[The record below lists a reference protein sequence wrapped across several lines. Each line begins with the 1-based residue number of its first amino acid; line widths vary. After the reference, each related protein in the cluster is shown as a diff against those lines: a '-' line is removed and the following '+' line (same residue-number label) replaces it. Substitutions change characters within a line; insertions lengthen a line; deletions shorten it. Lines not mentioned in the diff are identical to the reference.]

1 MSNDIAITSQPG
13 ATVGT
18 AAAIF
23 SPEGMD
29 RLVRFATLM
38 ADSKATVPAH
48 LAGKPADCL
57 AVTMQAA
64 QWGMN
69 PFAVAQKTHVVNGT
83 LGYEAQLVNAVVSSS
98 NLLAT
103 RLNYRWDGDWSKV
116 NGKSDKS
123 PSLTVTVWATLKGE
137 SEPRELTIS
146 MAQAGV
152 RNSPLWEQDPRQ
164 QLAYLCVKRWAR
176 LNAPDVLLGVYTPDE
191 LQETAPRVERDITPT
206 PATASGMNKLI
217 NSKPE
222 QHQEEKPKS
231 SDDRDPDEML
241 MSFTDAAGK
250 AESVEKLDLIFN
262 GGVWPDGKKRPGAK
276 DALSGKWLEMAEDVY
291 NVRRNELNE
300 VPMYHHRGAAAP
312 HLQPREV
319 FMKGAFGKKE
329 LLAVVPLSWST
340 IDRLEQAGEFPSR
353 FWITD
358 RRCAWD
364 QSEVEAW
371 LDKRKA
377 ASPATFTGKKPPVDR
392 RVYRPVSAAA

>member
-1 MSNDIAITSQPG
+1 MSNELSLTSTPS
-13 ATVGT
+13 ATIGT

-116 NGKSDKS
+116 NGKTDKS
-123 PSLTVTVWATLKGE
+123 PHLTVTVSAVLKGE
-137 SEPRELTIS
+137 AEPRELTIS

-176 LNAPDVLLGVYTPDE
+176 LHAPDVLLGVYTPDE
-191 LQETAPRVERDITPT
+191 LQETGPRVERDITP
-206 PATASGMNKLI
+206 PASTAAGMNQLI
-217 NSKPE
+217 NAQPD
-222 QHQEEKPKS
+222 QHHEEKAKK
-231 SDDRDPDEML
+231 SDDRAPEDILSGFSSAAMAARNVAELDKAYKYAAHRLAGHQEL
-241 MSFTDAAGK
+241 LDAAT
-250 AESVEKLDLIFN
+250 
-262 GGVWPDGKKRPGAK
+262 
-276 DALSGKWLEMAEDVY
+276 DVY
-291 NVRRNELNE
+291 GIRKDELNE
-300 VPMYHHRGAAAP
+300 VPM
-312 HLQPREV
+312 
-319 FMKGAFGKKE
+319 
-329 LLAVVPLSWST
+329 
-340 IDRLEQAGEFPSR
+340 
-353 FWITD
+353 
-358 RRCAWD
+358 
-364 QSEVEAW
+364 
-371 LDKRKA
+371 
-377 ASPATFTGKKPPVDR
+377 
-392 RVYRPVSAAA
+392 

>member
-1 MSNDIAITSQPG
+1 MSNDIAITSQHG

-103 RLNYRWDGDWSKV
+103 RLNYKWDGDWSKV
-116 NGKSDKS
+116 SGKTDKS

-137 SEPRELTIS
+137 SEPRTLTIS

-176 LNAPDVLLGVYTPDE
+176 LHAPDVLLGVYTPDE
-191 LQETAPRVERDITPT
+191 LQEAAPRVERDITP
-206 PATASGMNKLI
+206 PASTASGMNQLI
-217 NSKPE
+217 NSHPD
-222 QHQEEKPKS
+222 QHHEEKAKKT
-231 SDDRDPDEML
+231 DDRAPEDILSGFSSAAMAARNVAELDKAYKYAAHRLAGNQEL
-241 MSFTDAAGK
+241 LDAAT
-250 AESVEKLDLIFN
+250 
-262 GGVWPDGKKRPGAK
+262 
-276 DALSGKWLEMAEDVY
+276 DVY
-291 NVRRNELNE
+291 GIRKDELNE
-300 VPMYHHRGAAAP
+300 VPM
-312 HLQPREV
+312 
-319 FMKGAFGKKE
+319 
-329 LLAVVPLSWST
+329 
-340 IDRLEQAGEFPSR
+340 
-353 FWITD
+353 
-358 RRCAWD
+358 
-364 QSEVEAW
+364 
-371 LDKRKA
+371 
-377 ASPATFTGKKPPVDR
+377 
-392 RVYRPVSAAA
+392 

>member
-29 RLVRFATLM
+29 CLVRFATLM

-103 RLNYRWDGDWSKV
+103 RLNYKWDGDWSKV
-116 NGKSDKS
+116 SGKTDKS

-137 SEPRELTIS
+137 SEPRTLTIS

-176 LNAPDVLLGVYTPDE
+176 LHAPDVLLGVYTPDE
-191 LQETAPRVERDITPT
+191 LQETAPRVERDITP
-206 PATASGMNKLI
+206 PASTAAGMNQLI
-217 NSKPE
+217 NSHPD
-222 QHQEEKPKS
+222 QHHEEKAKKT
-231 SDDRDPDEML
+231 DDRAPEDILSGFSSAAMAARNVAELDKAYKYAAHRLAGNQEL
-241 MSFTDAAGK
+241 LDAAT
-250 AESVEKLDLIFN
+250 
-262 GGVWPDGKKRPGAK
+262 
-276 DALSGKWLEMAEDVY
+276 DVY
-291 NVRRNELNE
+291 GIRKDELNE
-300 VPMYHHRGAAAP
+300 VPM
-312 HLQPREV
+312 
-319 FMKGAFGKKE
+319 
-329 LLAVVPLSWST
+329 
-340 IDRLEQAGEFPSR
+340 
-353 FWITD
+353 
-358 RRCAWD
+358 
-364 QSEVEAW
+364 
-371 LDKRKA
+371 
-377 ASPATFTGKKPPVDR
+377 
-392 RVYRPVSAAA
+392 

>member
-1 MSNDIAITSQPG
+1 MSNDIAITYQPG

-103 RLNYRWDGDWSKV
+103 RLNYKWDGDWSKV
-116 NGKSDKS
+116 SGKTDKS

-137 SEPRELTIS
+137 SEPRTLTIS

-176 LNAPDVLLGVYTPDE
+176 LHAPDVLLGVYTPDE
-191 LQETAPRVERDITPT
+191 LQEAAPRAERDITP
-206 PATASGMNKLI
+206 PASTAAGMNQLI
-217 NSKPE
+217 NSHPD
-222 QHQEEKPKS
+222 QHHEEKAKKT
-231 SDDRDPDEML
+231 DDRAPEDILSGFSSAAMAASNVAELDKAYKYAAHRLAGNQEL
-241 MSFTDAAGK
+241 LDAAT
-250 AESVEKLDLIFN
+250 
-262 GGVWPDGKKRPGAK
+262 
-276 DALSGKWLEMAEDVY
+276 DVY
-291 NVRRNELNE
+291 GIRKDELNE
-300 VPMYHHRGAAAP
+300 VPM
-312 HLQPREV
+312 
-319 FMKGAFGKKE
+319 
-329 LLAVVPLSWST
+329 
-340 IDRLEQAGEFPSR
+340 
-353 FWITD
+353 
-358 RRCAWD
+358 
-364 QSEVEAW
+364 
-371 LDKRKA
+371 
-377 ASPATFTGKKPPVDR
+377 
-392 RVYRPVSAAA
+392 

>member
-38 ADSKATVPAH
+38 ADSKATVPQH

-83 LGYEAQLVNAVVSSS
+83 LGYEAQLVNAAVSSS
-98 NLLAT
+98 NLLST

-123 PSLTVTVWATLKGE
+123 PSLTVTVSAVLKGE
-137 SEPRELTIS
+137 AEPRELTIS

-176 LNAPDVLLGVYTPDE
+176 LHAPDVLLGVYTPDE
-191 LQETAPRVERDITPT
+191 LQETTPRVERDITP
-206 PATASGMNKLI
+206 PAATAQGMNSLI

-222 QHQEEKPKS
+222 QKQEERQQHK
-231 SDDRDPDEML
+231 DDRGPEEIL
-241 MSFTDAAGK
+241 HAFSGAAMNYNTHADLDK
-250 AESVEKLDLIFN
+250 AYKYVAQKLAGDDDLL
-262 GGVWPDGKKRPGAK
+262 AK
-276 DALSGKWLEMAEDVY
+276 ATDVY
-291 NVRRNELNE
+291 TIRCNELNE
-300 VPMYHHRGAAAP
+300 VPM
-312 HLQPREV
+312 
-319 FMKGAFGKKE
+319 
-329 LLAVVPLSWST
+329 
-340 IDRLEQAGEFPSR
+340 
-353 FWITD
+353 
-358 RRCAWD
+358 
-364 QSEVEAW
+364 
-371 LDKRKA
+371 
-377 ASPATFTGKKPPVDR
+377 
-392 RVYRPVSAAA
+392 

>member
-1 MSNDIAITSQPG
+1 MSNDIEITSQPG

-123 PSLTVTVWATLKGE
+123 PNLTVTVWATLKGE

-222 QHQEEKPKS
+222 QKQEEHDAGRKK
-231 SDDRDPDEML
+231 DDRSP
-241 MSFTDAAGK
+241 
-250 AESVEKLDLIFN
+250 EKLLSDFSAYAGGAVTVEELDSAYTAVAKRLSANQDLL
-262 GGVWPDGKKRPGAK
+262 DKAT
-276 DALSGKWLEMAEDVY
+276 DVY
-291 NVRRNELNE
+291 SIRRDELNE
-300 VPMYHHRGAAAP
+300 VPM
-312 HLQPREV
+312 
-319 FMKGAFGKKE
+319 
-329 LLAVVPLSWST
+329 
-340 IDRLEQAGEFPSR
+340 
-353 FWITD
+353 
-358 RRCAWD
+358 
-364 QSEVEAW
+364 
-371 LDKRKA
+371 
-377 ASPATFTGKKPPVDR
+377 
-392 RVYRPVSAAA
+392 

>member
-103 RLNYRWDGDWSKV
+103 RLNYKWDGDWSKV
-116 NGKSDKS
+116 SGKTDKS

-137 SEPRELTIS
+137 SEPRSLTIS

-176 LNAPDVLLGVYTPDE
+176 LHAPDVLLGVYTPDE
-191 LQETAPRVERDITPT
+191 LQEAAPRVERDITP
-206 PATASGMNKLI
+206 PASTAAGMNQLI
-217 NSKPE
+217 NSHPD
-222 QHQEEKPKS
+222 QHHEEKAKKT
-231 SDDRDPDEML
+231 DDRAPEDILSGFSSAAMAARNVAELDKAYKYAAHRLAGNQEL
-241 MSFTDAAGK
+241 LDAAT
-250 AESVEKLDLIFN
+250 
-262 GGVWPDGKKRPGAK
+262 
-276 DALSGKWLEMAEDVY
+276 DVY
-291 NVRRNELNE
+291 GIRKDELNE
-300 VPMYHHRGAAAP
+300 VPM
-312 HLQPREV
+312 
-319 FMKGAFGKKE
+319 
-329 LLAVVPLSWST
+329 
-340 IDRLEQAGEFPSR
+340 
-353 FWITD
+353 
-358 RRCAWD
+358 
-364 QSEVEAW
+364 
-371 LDKRKA
+371 
-377 ASPATFTGKKPPVDR
+377 
-392 RVYRPVSAAA
+392 

>member
-29 RLVRFATLM
+29 CLVRFATLM
-38 ADSKATVPAH
+38 ADSKATVPQH

-98 NLLAT
+98 NLLST

-123 PSLTVTVWATLKGE
+123 PSLTVTVSAVLKGE
-137 SEPRELTIS
+137 AEPRELTIS

-176 LNAPDVLLGVYTPDE
+176 LHAPDVLLGVYTPDE
-191 LQETAPRVERDITPT
+191 LQEAAPRVERDITP
-206 PATASGMNKLI
+206 PAATAHGMNSLI

-222 QHQEEKPKS
+222 QKQEERQQHK
-231 SDDRDPDEML
+231 DDRGPEEIL
-241 MSFTDAAGK
+241 HAFSGAAMNYNTQADLDK
-250 AESVEKLDLIFN
+250 AYKYVAQKLAGDDDLL
-262 GGVWPDGKKRPGAK
+262 AK
-276 DALSGKWLEMAEDVY
+276 ATDVY
-291 NVRRNELNE
+291 TIRCDELNE
-300 VPMYHHRGAAAP
+300 VPM
-312 HLQPREV
+312 
-319 FMKGAFGKKE
+319 
-329 LLAVVPLSWST
+329 
-340 IDRLEQAGEFPSR
+340 
-353 FWITD
+353 
-358 RRCAWD
+358 
-364 QSEVEAW
+364 
-371 LDKRKA
+371 
-377 ASPATFTGKKPPVDR
+377 
-392 RVYRPVSAAA
+392 

>member
-98 NLLAT
+98 TLLAT
-103 RLNYRWDGDWSKV
+103 RLNYKWDGDWSKV
-116 NGKSDKS
+116 SGKTDKS

-137 SEPRELTIS
+137 SEPRTLTIS

-176 LNAPDVLLGVYTPDE
+176 LHAPDVLLGVYTPDE
-191 LQETAPRVERDITPT
+191 LQEAAPRVERDITP
-206 PATASGMNKLI
+206 PASTAAGMNQLI
-217 NSKPE
+217 NSHPD
-222 QHQEEKPKS
+222 QHHEEKAKKT
-231 SDDRDPDEML
+231 DDRAPEDILSGFSSAAMAARNVAELDKAYKYAAHRLAGNQEL
-241 MSFTDAAGK
+241 LDAAT
-250 AESVEKLDLIFN
+250 
-262 GGVWPDGKKRPGAK
+262 
-276 DALSGKWLEMAEDVY
+276 DVY
-291 NVRRNELNE
+291 GIRKDELNE
-300 VPMYHHRGAAAP
+300 VPM
-312 HLQPREV
+312 
-319 FMKGAFGKKE
+319 
-329 LLAVVPLSWST
+329 
-340 IDRLEQAGEFPSR
+340 
-353 FWITD
+353 
-358 RRCAWD
+358 
-364 QSEVEAW
+364 
-371 LDKRKA
+371 
-377 ASPATFTGKKPPVDR
+377 
-392 RVYRPVSAAA
+392 

>member
-38 ADSKATVPAH
+38 AESKATVPQH
-48 LAGKPADCL
+48 LAGNPADCL

-98 NLLAT
+98 NLLST

-123 PSLTVTVWATLKGE
+123 PSLTVTVSAVLKGE
-137 SEPRELTIS
+137 AEPRELTIS

-176 LNAPDVLLGVYTPDE
+176 LHAPDVLLGVYTSDE
-191 LQETAPRVERDITPT
+191 LQETTPRVERDITP
-206 PATASGMNKLI
+206 PAATAQGMNSLI

-222 QHQEEKPKS
+222 QKQEERQQHK
-231 SDDRDPDEML
+231 DDRGPEEIL
-241 MSFTDAAGK
+241 HAFSGAAMNYNTQADLDK
-250 AESVEKLDLIFN
+250 AYKYVAQKLAGDDDLL
-262 GGVWPDGKKRPGAK
+262 AK
-276 DALSGKWLEMAEDVY
+276 ATDVY
-291 NVRRNELNE
+291 TIRCDELNE
-300 VPMYHHRGAAAP
+300 VPM
-312 HLQPREV
+312 
-319 FMKGAFGKKE
+319 
-329 LLAVVPLSWST
+329 
-340 IDRLEQAGEFPSR
+340 
-353 FWITD
+353 
-358 RRCAWD
+358 
-364 QSEVEAW
+364 
-371 LDKRKA
+371 
-377 ASPATFTGKKPPVDR
+377 
-392 RVYRPVSAAA
+392 

>member
-103 RLNYRWDGDWSKV
+103 RLNYKWDGDWSKV
-116 NGKSDKS
+116 SGKTDKS
-123 PSLTVTVWATLKGE
+123 PGLTVTVWATLKGE
-137 SEPRELTIS
+137 SDPRTLTIS

-176 LNAPDVLLGVYTPDE
+176 LHAPDVLLGVYTPDE
-191 LQETAPRVERDITPT
+191 LQEAAPRVERDITPT

-217 NSKPE
+217 NTKPE
-222 QHQEEKPKS
+222 HNQEERQTRS
-231 SDDRDPDEML
+231 QDEIL
-241 MSFTDAAGK
+241 ASFTDAAGK
-250 AESVEKLDLIFN
+250 AETVEKLDLIFN
-262 GGVWPDGKKRPGAK
+262 GGTWPDGKKRPGAC
-276 DALSGKWLEMAEDVY
+276 DAMSDKWLEMATDVY
-291 NVRRNELNE
+291 NIRREELNE
-300 VPMYHHRGAAAP
+300 
-312 HLQPREV
+312 
-319 FMKGAFGKKE
+319 
-329 LLAVVPLSWST
+329 
-340 IDRLEQAGEFPSR
+340 
-353 FWITD
+353 ITM
-358 RRCAWD
+358 
-364 QSEVEAW
+364 
-371 LDKRKA
+371 
-377 ASPATFTGKKPPVDR
+377 
-392 RVYRPVSAAA
+392 

>member
-103 RLNYRWDGDWSKV
+103 RLNYKWDGDWSKV
-116 NGKSDKS
+116 SGKTDKY

-137 SEPRELTIS
+137 SEPRTLTIS

-176 LNAPDVLLGVYTPDE
+176 LHAPDVLLGVYTPDE
-191 LQETAPRVERDITPT
+191 LQEAAPRVERDITP
-206 PATASGMNKLI
+206 PASTAAGMNQLI
-217 NSKPE
+217 NSQPD
-222 QHQEEKPKS
+222 QHHEEKAKKT
-231 SDDRDPDEML
+231 DDRAPEDILSGFSSAAMAARNVAELDKAYKYAAHRLAGNQEL
-241 MSFTDAAGK
+241 LDAAT
-250 AESVEKLDLIFN
+250 
-262 GGVWPDGKKRPGAK
+262 
-276 DALSGKWLEMAEDVY
+276 DVY
-291 NVRRNELNE
+291 GIRKDELNE
-300 VPMYHHRGAAAP
+300 VPM
-312 HLQPREV
+312 
-319 FMKGAFGKKE
+319 
-329 LLAVVPLSWST
+329 
-340 IDRLEQAGEFPSR
+340 
-353 FWITD
+353 
-358 RRCAWD
+358 
-364 QSEVEAW
+364 
-371 LDKRKA
+371 
-377 ASPATFTGKKPPVDR
+377 
-392 RVYRPVSAAA
+392 

>member
-38 ADSKATVPAH
+38 ADSKATVPQH

-98 NLLAT
+98 NLLST

-123 PSLTVTVWATLKGE
+123 PSLTVTVSAVLKGE
-137 SEPRELTIS
+137 AEPRELTIS

-176 LNAPDVLLGVYTPDE
+176 LHAPDVLLGVYTPDE
-191 LQETAPRVERDITPT
+191 LQETIPRVERDITP
-206 PATASGMNKLI
+206 PAATAQGMNSLI

-222 QHQEEKPKS
+222 QKQEERQQHK
-231 SDDRDPDEML
+231 DDRGPEEIL
-241 MSFTDAAGK
+241 HAFSGAAMNYNTQADLDK
-250 AESVEKLDLIFN
+250 AYKYVAQKLAGDDDLL
-262 GGVWPDGKKRPGAK
+262 AK
-276 DALSGKWLEMAEDVY
+276 ATDVY
-291 NVRRNELNE
+291 TIRCDELNE
-300 VPMYHHRGAAAP
+300 VPM
-312 HLQPREV
+312 
-319 FMKGAFGKKE
+319 
-329 LLAVVPLSWST
+329 
-340 IDRLEQAGEFPSR
+340 
-353 FWITD
+353 
-358 RRCAWD
+358 
-364 QSEVEAW
+364 
-371 LDKRKA
+371 
-377 ASPATFTGKKPPVDR
+377 
-392 RVYRPVSAAA
+392 

>member
-29 RLVRFATLM
+29 RLVRFANLM

-103 RLNYRWDGDWSKV
+103 RLNYKWDGDWSKV
-116 NGKSDKS
+116 SGKTDKS

-137 SEPRELTIS
+137 SEPRTLTIS

-176 LNAPDVLLGVYTPDE
+176 LHAPDVLLGVYTPDE
-191 LQETAPRVERDITPT
+191 LQETAPRVERDITP
-206 PATASGMNKLI
+206 PASTAAGMNQLI
-217 NSKPE
+217 NSHPD
-222 QHQEEKPKS
+222 QHHEEKAKKT
-231 SDDRDPDEML
+231 DDRAPEDILSGFSSAAMAARNVAELDKAYKYAAHRLAGNQEL
-241 MSFTDAAGK
+241 LDAAT
-250 AESVEKLDLIFN
+250 
-262 GGVWPDGKKRPGAK
+262 
-276 DALSGKWLEMAEDVY
+276 DVY
-291 NVRRNELNE
+291 GIRKDELNE
-300 VPMYHHRGAAAP
+300 VPM
-312 HLQPREV
+312 
-319 FMKGAFGKKE
+319 
-329 LLAVVPLSWST
+329 
-340 IDRLEQAGEFPSR
+340 
-353 FWITD
+353 
-358 RRCAWD
+358 
-364 QSEVEAW
+364 
-371 LDKRKA
+371 
-377 ASPATFTGKKPPVDR
+377 
-392 RVYRPVSAAA
+392 

>member
-103 RLNYRWDGDWSKV
+103 RLNYKWDGDWSKV
-116 NGKSDKS
+116 SGKTDKS

-137 SEPRELTIS
+137 SEPRTLTIS

-176 LNAPDVLLGVYTPDE
+176 LHAPDVLLGVYTPDE
-191 LQETAPRVERDITPT
+191 LQEAAPRVERDITP
-206 PATASGMNKLI
+206 PASTAAGMNKLI
-217 NSKPE
+217 NSHPD
-222 QHQEEKPKS
+222 QHHEEKAKKT
-231 SDDRDPDEML
+231 DDRAPEDILSGFSSAAMAARNVAELDKAYKYAAHRL
-241 MSFTDAAGK
+241 AGNQGLLDAAT
-250 AESVEKLDLIFN
+250 
-262 GGVWPDGKKRPGAK
+262 
-276 DALSGKWLEMAEDVY
+276 DVY
-291 NVRRNELNE
+291 GIRKDELNE
-300 VPMYHHRGAAAP
+300 VPM
-312 HLQPREV
+312 
-319 FMKGAFGKKE
+319 
-329 LLAVVPLSWST
+329 
-340 IDRLEQAGEFPSR
+340 
-353 FWITD
+353 
-358 RRCAWD
+358 
-364 QSEVEAW
+364 
-371 LDKRKA
+371 
-377 ASPATFTGKKPPVDR
+377 
-392 RVYRPVSAAA
+392 

>member
-1 MSNDIAITSQPG
+1 MSNEIAITSQPG

-103 RLNYRWDGDWSKV
+103 RLNYKWDGDWSKV
-116 NGKSDKS
+116 SGKTDKS

-137 SEPRELTIS
+137 SEPRNLTIS

-176 LNAPDVLLGVYTPDE
+176 LHAPDVLLGVYTPDE
-191 LQETAPRVERDITPT
+191 LQEAQPRVERDITP
-206 PATASGMNKLI
+206 PASTAAGMNQLI
-217 NSKPE
+217 NSHPD
-222 QHQEEKPKS
+222 QHHEEKAKKT
-231 SDDRDPDEML
+231 DDRAPEDILSGFSSAAMAARNVAELDKAYKYAAHRLAGNQEL
-241 MSFTDAAGK
+241 LDAAT
-250 AESVEKLDLIFN
+250 
-262 GGVWPDGKKRPGAK
+262 
-276 DALSGKWLEMAEDVY
+276 DVY
-291 NVRRNELNE
+291 GIRKDELNE
-300 VPMYHHRGAAAP
+300 VPM
-312 HLQPREV
+312 
-319 FMKGAFGKKE
+319 
-329 LLAVVPLSWST
+329 
-340 IDRLEQAGEFPSR
+340 
-353 FWITD
+353 
-358 RRCAWD
+358 
-364 QSEVEAW
+364 
-371 LDKRKA
+371 
-377 ASPATFTGKKPPVDR
+377 
-392 RVYRPVSAAA
+392 

>member
-38 ADSKATVPAH
+38 ADSKATVPQH

-98 NLLAT
+98 NLLST

-123 PSLTVTVWATLKGE
+123 PSLTVTVSAVLKGE
-137 SEPRELTIS
+137 AEPRELTIS

-176 LNAPDVLLGVYTPDE
+176 LHATDVLLGVYTSDE
-191 LQETAPRVERDITPT
+191 LQETTPRVERDITP
-206 PATASGMNKLI
+206 PAATAQGMNSLI

-222 QHQEEKPKS
+222 QKQEERQQHK
-231 SDDRDPDEML
+231 DDRGPEEIL
-241 MSFTDAAGK
+241 HAFSGAAMNYNTQADLDK
-250 AESVEKLDLIFN
+250 AYKYVAQKLAGDDDLL
-262 GGVWPDGKKRPGAK
+262 AK
-276 DALSGKWLEMAEDVY
+276 ATDVY
-291 NVRRNELNE
+291 TIRCDELNE
-300 VPMYHHRGAAAP
+300 VPM
-312 HLQPREV
+312 
-319 FMKGAFGKKE
+319 
-329 LLAVVPLSWST
+329 
-340 IDRLEQAGEFPSR
+340 
-353 FWITD
+353 
-358 RRCAWD
+358 
-364 QSEVEAW
+364 
-371 LDKRKA
+371 
-377 ASPATFTGKKPPVDR
+377 
-392 RVYRPVSAAA
+392 

>member
-48 LAGKPADCL
+48 LAGKPSDCL

-103 RLNYRWDGDWSKV
+103 RLNYKWDGDWSKV
-116 NGKSDKS
+116 SGKTDKS

-137 SEPRELTIS
+137 SEPRTLTIS

-176 LNAPDVLLGVYTPDE
+176 LHAPDVLLGVYTPDE
-191 LQETAPRVERDITPT
+191 LQEAAPRVERDITP
-206 PATASGMNKLI
+206 PASTAAGMNQLI
-217 NSKPE
+217 NSHPD
-222 QHQEEKPKS
+222 QHHEEKAKKT
-231 SDDRDPDEML
+231 DDRAPEDILSGFSSAAMAARNVAELDKAYKYAAHRLAGNQEL
-241 MSFTDAAGK
+241 LDAAT
-250 AESVEKLDLIFN
+250 
-262 GGVWPDGKKRPGAK
+262 
-276 DALSGKWLEMAEDVY
+276 DVY
-291 NVRRNELNE
+291 GIRKDELNE
-300 VPMYHHRGAAAP
+300 VHM
-312 HLQPREV
+312 
-319 FMKGAFGKKE
+319 
-329 LLAVVPLSWST
+329 
-340 IDRLEQAGEFPSR
+340 
-353 FWITD
+353 
-358 RRCAWD
+358 
-364 QSEVEAW
+364 
-371 LDKRKA
+371 
-377 ASPATFTGKKPPVDR
+377 
-392 RVYRPVSAAA
+392 

>member
-103 RLNYRWDGDWSKV
+103 RLNYKWDGDWSKV
-116 NGKSDKS
+116 SGKTDKS
-123 PSLTVTVWATLKGE
+123 PSLTVTVWAPLKGE
-137 SEPRELTIS
+137 SEPRTLTIS

-176 LNAPDVLLGVYTPDE
+176 LHAPDVLLGVYTPDE
-191 LQETAPRVERDITPT
+191 LQEAAPRIERDITP
-206 PATASGMNKLI
+206 PARTAAGMNQLI
-217 NSKPE
+217 NSHPD
-222 QHQEEKPKS
+222 QHHEEKAKKT
-231 SDDRDPDEML
+231 DDRAPEDILSGFSSAAMAARNVAELDKAYKYAAHRLAGNQEL
-241 MSFTDAAGK
+241 LDAAT
-250 AESVEKLDLIFN
+250 
-262 GGVWPDGKKRPGAK
+262 
-276 DALSGKWLEMAEDVY
+276 DVY
-291 NVRRNELNE
+291 GIRKDELNE
-300 VPMYHHRGAAAP
+300 VPM
-312 HLQPREV
+312 
-319 FMKGAFGKKE
+319 
-329 LLAVVPLSWST
+329 
-340 IDRLEQAGEFPSR
+340 
-353 FWITD
+353 
-358 RRCAWD
+358 
-364 QSEVEAW
+364 
-371 LDKRKA
+371 
-377 ASPATFTGKKPPVDR
+377 
-392 RVYRPVSAAA
+392 